1 MRWPSCGFQSQVCPP
16 RADAKRPPAC
26 RGLGMQQGEKFEIKT
41 PTLGPLEH
49 WCFEPPPPGA
59 TRPGP
64 SQNFETPP
72 KRSQGPG
79 TLLRQEDQTTH
90 QGRSLKGADNEA
102 PNALKAACEALRKE
116 FAEDYFLAPAKTR
129 LPPDE
134 IVPRLMKLGGQAE
147 ACQEALALAKQ
158 KKSVNVLVTENKEE
172 WIRRLEKGFSLLF
185 EGVGSKYRLL
195 ENFAQVL
202 SKSGMPT
209 AIFQA
214 FDKGSSLP
222 AFLRELLEQHGWKG
236 AGSLP
241 RLCSALLAVRV
252 PACLRFGSTEVVP
265 LQARR
270 AATEKHPL
278 VLIIHNLEV
287 LPAPHL
293 SALASL
299 VATKKA
305 WCDWGGASSSHF
317 SPLFSPAHLRMASD
331 GLPSLAGDLAGC
343 LGSGL
348 GALPFHSESWVS
360 SHAFANEP
368 TPWSAEVDNIFADAA
383 FNMDPYAAME
393 LRDFSFSYEEVH
405 TRDSYYTVE
414 LKGRYPD
421 GLPSCTHPL
430 ATKKQTKASLGL
442 VLRCLTQNQKE
453 LVQEIAKEQLSRGQQ
468 GVPWDELV
476 VLASDLMIANNHTKL
491 RRLLSELTDHQI
503 LIERHGRF
511 ELAVKEAVLRKLAE
525 GESVEDVDVEGEGD
539 AADDVEHEDEEFS
552 EDFALEP
559 VFIRS

>member
-1 MRWPSCGFQSQVCPP
+1 MVAHGSLQVCPP
-16 RADAKRPPAC
+16 RADAKRPLPAC
-26 RGLGMQQGEKFEIKT
+26 
-41 PTLGPLEH
+41 
-49 WCFEPPPPGA
+49 
-59 TRPGP
+59 P

-72 KRSQGPG
+72 KR
-79 TLLRQEDQTTH
+79 R
-90 QGRSLKGADNEA
+90 RSLKGADTEA

-147 ACQEALALAKQ
+147 ACQEALAQAKQ
-158 KKSVNVLVTENKEE
+158 KKSANALVTENKEE
-172 WIRRLEKGFSLLF
+172 WIKRLEKGFSLLF

-202 SKSGMPT
+202 SKSGIPI
-209 AIFQA
+209 AIFHA
-214 FDKGSSLP
+214 FDKGSSLA

-241 RLCSALLAVRV
+241 RLCSSLL
-252 PACLRFGSTEVVP
+252 T
-265 LQARR
+265 ARR
-270 AATEKHPL
+270 SAAEKHPL
-278 VLIIHNLEV
+278 VLVIHNLEV

-299 VATKKA
+299 VATKEI
-305 WCDWGGASSSHF
+305 WLVAS
-317 SPLFSPAHLRMASD
+317 
-331 GLPSLAGDLAGC
+331 
-343 LGSGL
+343 
-348 GALPFHSESWVS
+348 
-360 SHAFANEP
+360 
-368 TPWSAEVDNIFADAA
+368 VDNIFADAA
-383 FNMDPYAAME
+383 FNMDPYAAM
-393 LRDFSFSYEEVH
+393 DFSFSYEEVH

-503 LIERHGRF
+503 LIERNGRF

-539 AADDVEHEDEEFS
+539 AADDVEHEEEEFS
-552 EDFALEP
+552 EDFAG
-559 VFIRS
+559 

>member
-1 MRWPSCGFQSQVCPP
+1 
-16 RADAKRPPAC
+16 
-26 RGLGMQQGEKFEIKT
+26 
-41 PTLGPLEH
+41 
-49 WCFEPPPPGA
+49 
-59 TRPGP
+59 
-64 SQNFETPP
+64 
-72 KRSQGPG
+72 
-79 TLLRQEDQTTH
+79 
-90 QGRSLKGADNEA
+90 
-102 PNALKAACEALRKE
+102 
-116 FAEDYFLAPAKTR
+116 
-129 LPPDE
+129 
-134 IVPRLMKLGGQAE
+134 MKLGGQAE
-147 ACQEALALAKQ
+147 ACQEALAQAKQ
-158 KKSVNVLVTENKEE
+158 KKGVNAVVTENKEE
-172 WIRRLEKGFSLLF
+172 WIKRLEKGFSLLF
-185 EGVGSKYRLL
+185 EGVGSKYQLL

-202 SKSGMPT
+202 SKSGIPI

-214 FDKGSSLP
+214 FDKGSSLA

-241 RLCSALLAVRV
+241 RLCSALL
-252 PACLRFGSTEVVP
+252 T
-265 LQARR
+265 ARR
-270 AATEKHPL
+270 AAAEKHPL

-299 VATKKA
+299 VAAKKEI
-305 WCDWGGASSSHF
+305 WLVAS
-317 SPLFSPAHLRMASD
+317 
-331 GLPSLAGDLAGC
+331 
-343 LGSGL
+343 
-348 GALPFHSESWVS
+348 
-360 SHAFANEP
+360 
-368 TPWSAEVDNIFADAA
+368 VDNIFADAA
-383 FNMDPYAAME
+383 FNMDPHAAM
-393 LRDFSFSYEEVH
+393 DFSFSYEEVH
-405 TRDSYYTVE
+405 TRDSYSTVE

-503 LIERHGRF
+503 LIERNGRF

-539 AADDVEHEDEEFS
+539 AADDVEQEDEEFS
-552 EDFALEP
+552 EASEDMDDDE
-559 VFIRS
+559 